1 MRVSR
6 INQFFRKAGAT
17 QIRYRW
23 PILAILFVITVICS
37 FGLVHFA
44 LSRGEEG
51 WFGDSDEITIN
62 TKKYEQ
68 VFGNLNSIGV
78 LLVKQDD
85 GDVFSE
91 EILNVIDKIGT
102 RLQDEIPFANR
113 LTSIINVNIP
123 VGNEEGFEIV
133 KPYENG
139 IPSDSAELAKARA
152 LVMRGNEKT
161 NALIN
166 ALVSDDGR
174 ETWISLSLHPFEGKE
189 LEEKFEGDVE
199 EVNLAIGYKLMEIM
213 ESDEFQNK
221 DYKLYGGGIP
231 FDSAC
236 EDRYEIP
243 EYGIRVLCSVGVMLL
258 FLAFSIIILKFNII
272 YCRT

>member
-133 KPYENG
+133 KPFENG

-152 LVMRGNEKT
+152 LVMRGNEKRRRT
-161 NALIN
+161 RNLDF
-166 ALVSDDGR
+166 LVAPPVRRQG
-174 ETWISLSLHPFEGKE
+174 T
-189 LEEKFEGDVE
+189 
-199 EVNLAIGYKLMEIM
+199 
-213 ESDEFQNK
+213 
-221 DYKLYGGGIP
+221 
-231 FDSAC
+231 
-236 EDRYEIP
+236 
-243 EYGIRVLCSVGVMLL
+243 
-258 FLAFSIIILKFNII
+258 
-272 YCRT
+272 